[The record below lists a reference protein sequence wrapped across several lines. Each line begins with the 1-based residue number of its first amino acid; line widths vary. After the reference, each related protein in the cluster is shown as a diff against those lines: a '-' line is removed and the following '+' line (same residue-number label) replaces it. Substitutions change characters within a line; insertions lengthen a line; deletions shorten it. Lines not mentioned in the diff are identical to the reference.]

1 MAGKSI
7 FELPP
12 EEREA
17 LRRKRE
23 MIAIVVIGSVLGVLF
38 LIETLFFDFRGSL
51 GGGNLLFFSLINV
64 NVILVCVLLFL
75 ILRNVTKLLFERRR
89 KVLGAQLRTRLVVAF
104 VLFALVPTIILFY
117 VAMTFI
123 TNSIERW
130 FSLQIEG
137 SLAESLKVAQT
148 YYETHE
154 KRAIGHARDIAAW
167 LLTEPEPPAD
177 DKSDAAKQ
185 LRDKLA
191 ERRQL
196 LSVDLIEVYREP
208 TKKPIFAG
216 TKEAKTGKWFREDKD
231 FLSKG
236 FAKQEKSEVFS
247 LGESELIRGMAPV
260 AAPDEAA
267 RAVVVVSYYVPQ
279 SLVQRMRTIQETYD
293 SYSQMQVMESP
304 IRSNYLIILA
314 MIYIFIFFSATW
326 FGFFLARQITEPL
339 QRLADGAQRVA
350 AGERDVYIQKTAD
363 DELGILVDVFNRMW
377 AELGA
382 SRKALEEANED
393 LEKTNIE
400 LERRRASMATV
411 LNNIAAGVLAF
422 DNEGRVT
429 IFNPGAERML
439 GIKASAALDKS
450 WTDVFP
456 EEMQEYSKSLGDQ
469 LRLSQRPTVQNQI
482 EITINNQQRTMLATL
497 SVLRGAQSDAAGAV
511 LVLEDLTELLK
522 MQRVAAWQEIAR
534 RIAHEIKNPLT
545 PIQLAAQRLRKRY
558 ADRFDEEV
566 DKVFFDST
574 STIVRQ
580 VEELKGMVKE
590 FSDFARIAEAKPS
603 PTNLHELIR
612 ETVVLYS
619 EAHKRVQFETLVDDN
634 VPHLL
639 IDRDQFKRVLINILD
654 NAIASI
660 VGRGKVKISAATV
673 DDGRWLRLEIADTG
687 QGIPREY
694 QSRLFEPY
702 FSTKKMGTGLGLA
715 IVNRIVKDH
724 AGRIHLRD
732 NQPQGTVVVIEIPV
746 RTADVENE
754 TDEPDET
761 E

>member
-1 MAGKSI
+1 MPGKSVY
-7 FELPP
+7 ELTP

-17 LRRKRE
+17 RRRKHE
-23 MIAIVVIGSVLGVLF
+23 MIAIVSIGAVLGILF
-38 LIETLFFDFRGSL
+38 LLEAVFFDFRGSL

-130 FSLQIEG
+130 FSLQIES
-137 SLAESLKVAQT
+137 SLTESLKVAQT

-154 KRAIGHARDIAAW
+154 KRAINHARGVADW
-167 LLTEPEPPAD
+167 LLLAPHLLSTDKPANA
-177 DKSDAAKQ
+177 SLLQ
-185 LRDKLA
+185 EKLA
-191 ERRQL
+191 ARRKL
-196 LSVDLIEVYREP
+196 LDVDLIEVYRSP

-216 TKEAKTGKWFREDKD
+216 TKAVKTGKWYREDKD
-231 FLSKG
+231 FLKKG
-236 FAKQEKSEVFS
+236 FTKQEKSEVLS
-247 LGESELIRGMAPV
+247 LGEAELIRGMAPL
-260 AAPDEAA
+260 AAPDEAVQ
-267 RAVVVVSYYVPQ
+267 AVVVVSYYVPQ
-279 SLVQRMRTIQETYD
+279 SLVRRMRTIQETYD
-293 SYSQMQVMESP
+293 SFNQMQVMENP
-304 IRSNYLIILA
+304 IRTNYLIILA

-350 AGERDVYIQKTAD
+350 AGERDVYIQKIAD

-393 LEKTNIE
+393 LEQTNIE

-429 IFNPGAERML
+429 TINPGAERML
-439 GIKASAALDKS
+439 GIKASEALDKS

-469 LRLSQRPTVQNQI
+469 LQLSRRPTVQNQI
-482 EITINNQQRTMLATL
+482 EVTVNNQQRTMLATL
-497 SVLRGAQSDAAGAV
+497 SVLRGSQGDAAGAV

-522 MQRVAAWQEIAR
+522 MQRMAAWQEIAR

-558 ADRFDEEV
+558 ADRFDEKV

-574 STIVRQ
+574 NTIVRQ

-603 PTNLHELIR
+603 PTDLAELIR

-619 EAHKRVQFETLVDDN
+619 EAHKRVQFETVIDPA
-634 VPHLL
+634 VPRLL
-639 IDRDQFKRVLINILD
+639 IDRDQFKRVLINVLD

-660 VGRGKVKISAATV
+660 VGHGKVKISTV
-673 DDGRWLRLEIADTG
+673 ALDDGKLLRLKIADSG

-694 QSRLFEPY
+694 RSRLFEPY

-715 IVNRIVKDH
+715 IVHRIIKDH
-724 AGRIHLRD
+724 AGKIYLRE
-732 NQPQGTVVVIEIPV
+732 NQPQGTVVVLELPI
-746 RTADVENE
+746 RTTEKE
-754 TDEPDET
+754 SEPEAPAQD
-761 E
+761 